1 MTDGIDVL
9 DSAVSDAET
18 APTPPQWLRPL
29 RDWVLRRRGG
39 FLAWRIGIAVL
50 GGLIV
55 VGGLLLIP
63 LPGPGW
69 AIVFL
74 GLAVWAT
81 EFVWAQRLLRFGRR
95 VLRQWTEWTKRQP
108 RWVQALLGLAGLAV
122 LAGLAWLGWTF
133 LH

>member
-1 MTDGIDVL
+1 MVGVTDEAVT
-9 DSAVSDAET
+9 DSPPT
-18 APTPPQWLRPL
+18 PTPPHWLQPARN
-29 RDWVLRRRGG
+29 WVLRRPGG
-39 FLAWRIGIAVL
+39 LLAWRIGIATL
-50 GGLIV
+50 GGAIV
-55 VGGLLLIP
+55 LGGLLLIP

-95 VLRQWTEWTKRQP
+95 LLREWTDWAMRQP
-108 RWVQALLGLAGLAV
+108 LWVRGLLGLVGLALLAGLA
-122 LAGLAWLGWTF
+122 LLGWRL